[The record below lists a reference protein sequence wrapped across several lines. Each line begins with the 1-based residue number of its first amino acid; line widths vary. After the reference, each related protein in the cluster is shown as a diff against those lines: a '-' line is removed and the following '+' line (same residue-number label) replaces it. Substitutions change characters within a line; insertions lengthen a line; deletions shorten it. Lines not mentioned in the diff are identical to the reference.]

1 MAGPLGP
8 FPWNKSLP
16 VTGEAGSAAE
26 GTENQSVCI
35 QIRRAC
41 PVHMRKSSGAFK

>member
-1 MAGPLGP
+1 MARPLGP
-8 FPWNKSLP
+8 FLWNKSLP
-16 VTGEAGSAAE
+16 VTGEAGSTAE

-41 PVHMRKSSGAFK
+41 PIHMRKSSGAFK